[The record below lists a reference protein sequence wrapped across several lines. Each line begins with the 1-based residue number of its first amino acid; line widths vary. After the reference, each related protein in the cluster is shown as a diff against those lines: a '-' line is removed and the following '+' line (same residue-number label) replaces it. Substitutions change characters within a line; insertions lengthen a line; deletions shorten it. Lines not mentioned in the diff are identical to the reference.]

1 MKRSSCTV
9 LRPICFLILL
19 MLMVLSAAGLLI
31 PFWIKRVARIED
43 EVKLISR
50 NTNQGLVSRIQRT
63 STLLF
68 SPINASAVNLARILS
83 SSSSLDDVNNLHFSV
98 IESKVASTL
107 FQALAT
113 IPYTS
118 QVSYIGPD
126 GLFFSYYSQGEQFY
140 GLYSN
145 STFSSYGTDDY
156 TWYIQPANRD
166 TGKLYGEAIKS
177 SPLWSIVNSS
187 WFQEAINSSHG
198 YASVGPGWSPTE
210 DIMFLA
216 TVRMDGK
223 KGAVSLGSSMRFFID
238 LLVNE
243 ITFLNGS
250 LYLSTMDGNV
260 LAQGIPNTRVMILS
274 GKRVSFRLLGHG
286 DENFISVEENIT
298 CQSDSGM
305 FGDSALS
312 IWSRNYIISCSPFEI
327 AGLEMVK
334 ENIHSSLEKKGQR
347 LMVFVFILFQ
357 VYVLAVPQNEF
368 LSLIHKNV
376 RLAFVLLIV
385 MIGAAVI
392 AICIV
397 VYLTL
402 VAAKR
407 EMYLCGALINQ
418 MEATRQSERKSMNK
432 SLAFAR
438 SSHDIRASLAGIT
451 GLIEMCRVVSKKDPL
466 RSEMLSNFQ
475 QMEACTG
482 DLLGILNSILD
493 TSKIES
499 GKMQLEEEQFDV
511 EQLLEDVVDLF
522 HPVGNKKGVD
532 VILDPY
538 DGSIVET
545 CRRVRG
551 DRGKLK
557 QILSNLLSNAVK
569 FTSEGHVVVRAWV
582 RKPSFRNASSRFNSM
597 RCMLFLLFKVGKAC
611 SESEVMSNSV
621 PRDPNSMEFI
631 FEVIDTGKG
640 IPKEKQ
646 KSVFENYVQV
656 KETAFGQEGT
666 GLGLGIVQSLVRLM
680 GGEIEIVDKEVGE
693 RGTCFR
699 FNTFFS
705 TCETPDNS
713 TITNNARAL
722 DIEANNNG
730 DHISNDSFQQPGDV
744 VRIRSPKN
752 DGSQVLLFIQNAER
766 SKVLQNFMKRL
777 GIKSHVVRQH
787 EHLSQ
792 TLKKIK
798 QKMNLSRQSSSGT
811 SRSEGHGSRTSSTRS
826 KEVPLSTL
834 DGTDDILPSP
844 QKRPNARC
852 GPSGFVMIVIDT
864 RAGPFREISRAV
876 AEFRR
881 DLNENCYSR
890 VVWLDKPDEGSS
902 NFQGLDEDK
911 LPQSDLVIS
920 KPFHGSRLYQV
931 IGLLPEFGGMQRR
944 GGETPPSVGKVEH
957 RNTGSS
963 FETGTSYVATRSGKS
978 SFACRKCEIEEV
990 EGSDNSCIKKLMG
1003 KKILIADDEPIAR
1016 KISSSVVSQL
1026 GACVF
1031 SCENGEEA
1039 WKLVC
1044 KRLETKDLVPFD
1056 CILMD
1061 CQMPIMNGVEATIR
1075 IREAEQVYGV
1085 RRIPIIALTAHDK
1098 GEEIDS
1104 MIQAGVDGYLT
1115 KPLDKKKIM
1124 KVVSELKF

>member
-1 MKRSSCTV
+1 MKRSSCRV
-9 LRPICFLILL
+9 LLPICFLILL
-19 MLMVLSAAGLLI
+19 MVMVLSAAGLLI

-43 EVKLISR
+43 EVKMISR

-68 SPINASAVNLARILS
+68 SHINASAVNLARILS

-98 IESKVASTL
+98 IESKVASSL
-107 FQALAT
+107 FQALST

-145 STFSSYGTDDY
+145 STFSSYGRDDY
-156 TWYIQPANRD
+156 TWYVQPANRD
-166 TGKLYGEAIKS
+166 TGKLYGEASKS
-177 SPLWSIVNSS
+177 SPPWSIVNSS

-210 DIMFLA
+210 DIMFLT

-223 KGAVSLGSSMRFFID
+223 KGAVSLGFSMRFFID

-243 ITFLNGS
+243 IAFLNGS

-286 DENFISVEENIT
+286 DEDFISVEGNIT

-305 FGDSALS
+305 FGDFALN
-312 IWSRNYIISCSPFEI
+312 IWSRKYIISCSPFEI
-327 AGLEMVK
+327 AGLKM
-334 ENIHSSLEKKGQR
+334 
-347 LMVFVFILFQ
+347 

-368 LSLIHKNV
+368 SSLIHKNV
-376 RLAFVLLIV
+376 RLAFVLLVV

-392 AICIV
+392 AICSV

-407 EMYLCGALINQ
+407 EMYLCGALMNQ
-418 MEATRQSERKSMNK
+418 MEATRQSERKLMNK

-451 GLIEMCRVVSKKDPL
+451 GLIEMCRNEVVSKKDPI

-538 DGSIVET
+538 DGSIVKT

-582 RKPSFRNASSRFNSM
+582 RKPSSRNASSRLNSM
-597 RCMLFLLFKVGKAC
+597 SCMLCLLFKVGKAC
-611 SESEVMSNSV
+611 SESEVMSNTV
-621 PRDPNSMEFI
+621 QRDPNGMEFI

-699 FNTFFS
+699 FNAFFS

-713 TITNNARAL
+713 TITKNARSL
-722 DIEANNNG
+722 DIEANNNV
-730 DHISNDSFQQPGDV
+730 DHVSNDSFQLPGDV
-744 VRIRSPKN
+744 FRIRSPKN

-766 SKVLQNFMKRL
+766 SKVLQNFLKRL
-777 GIKSHVVRQH
+777 GIKTHVVRQH

-798 QKMNLSRQSSSGT
+798 QKLNLSRHSSSGT

-834 DGTDDILPSP
+834 DGTDDILPSS

-852 GPSGFVMIVIDT
+852 GLSGFVMVVIDT

-911 LPQSDLVIS
+911 LPHSDLVIS

-931 IGLLPEFGGMQRR
+931 IGLLPEFGGMQPR
-944 GGETPPSVGKVEH
+944 GGETPPSVGKVDR
-957 RNTGSS
+957 RNTGGS
-963 FETGTSYVATRSGKS
+963 FETGTSYVASRNGKS
-978 SFACRKCEIEEV
+978 SFACRKYEIEEV
-990 EGSDNSCIKKLMG
+990 GGSDNSCRKTLMG
-1003 KKILIADDEPIAR
+1003 KKILIVDDDPIGR
-1016 KISSSVVSQL
+1016 KISSCVVSQL

-1044 KRLETKDLVPFD
+1044 KRIETKDDGATKDLVPFD

-1061 CQMPIMNGVEATIR
+1061 CQMKIMNGDEATIR

-1085 RRIPIIALTAHDK
+1085 RRIPIIALTAHNRGK
-1098 GEEIDS
+1098 EIDN
-1104 MIQAGVDGYLT
+1104 MVQAGVDGYIT
-1115 KPLDKKKIM
+1115 KPLDKKKLLEA
-1124 KVVSELKF
+1124 VSELKF

>member
-1 MKRSSCTV
+1 MKRSSGV
-9 LRPICFLILL
+9 VSRPICFLILL

-43 EVKLISR
+43 EVKLISQ
-50 NTNQGLVSRIQRT
+50 NINQELVSRIQRT

-83 SSSSLDDVNNLHFSV
+83 SSSSLDDVNNLHFSI
-98 IESKVASTL
+98 IESKVASSL
-107 FQALAT
+107 FQALLT
-113 IPYTS
+113 IPNTS
-118 QVSYIGPD
+118 QVSYMGPD
-126 GLFFSYYSQGEQFY
+126 GLFFAYYSRGEQFY

-156 TWYIQPANRD
+156 TWYVQPANRD
-166 TGKLYGEAIKS
+166 TGKLYGEPIKS
-177 SPLWSIVNSS
+177 SPPWSIVNSS
-187 WFQEAINSSHG
+187 WFQEVTSSSHR

-210 DIMFLA
+210 DIMFLSTA
-216 TVRMDGK
+216 RMDER
-223 KGAVSLGSSMRFFID
+223 KGAVSLGFSMRLFID
-238 LLVNE
+238 LLVKE
-243 ITFLNGS
+243 IAFFNGS
-250 LYLSTMDGNV
+250 LYLSTIDGNV
-260 LAQGIPNTRVMILS
+260 LAQGIPDTRVMILS
-274 GKRVSFRLLGHG
+274 GKRISIRLLGKG
-286 DENFISVEENIT
+286 DENFIGVVGNIT
-298 CQSDSGM
+298 CQPDNGM

-312 IWSRNYIISCSPFEI
+312 IWSRKYIISCSPFEI
-327 AGLEMVK
+327 AGLEMV
-334 ENIHSSLEKKGQR
+334 
-347 LMVFVFILFQ
+347 
-357 VYVLAVPQNEF
+357 YVLAVPENEF
-368 LSLIHKNV
+368 LRVIHKNV
-376 RLAFVLLIV
+376 RLASVLLV
-385 MIGAAVI
+385 VVIGAAVI
-392 AICIV
+392 AICSV

-451 GLIEMCRVVSKKDPL
+451 GLIEMCRNEVVSKKDPL
-466 RSEMLSNFQ
+466 RSEMLPNLQ

-493 TSKIES
+493 ASKIES
-499 GKMQLEEEQFDV
+499 GKMQLEEEEFDV

-538 DGSIVET
+538 DGSIAKN

-597 RCMLFLLFKVGKAC
+597 SCMLCLLFKNRKAC
-611 SESEVMSNSV
+611 SESEVMNNSV
-621 PRDPNSMEFI
+621 QRDPNSMEFI

-646 KSVFENYVQV
+646 KTVFENYVQV

-680 GGEIEIVDKEVGE
+680 GGEIGIVDKEVGE

-699 FNTFFS
+699 FNAFFS
-705 TCETPDNS
+705 TCETTDNS

-722 DIEANNNG
+722 DLEANNNG
-730 DHISNDSFQQPGDV
+730 DHVSNDSSQQREDV
-744 VRIRSPKN
+744 VRIRSPKT

-777 GIKSHVVRQH
+777 GIKTHVVRQH

-798 QKMNLSRQSSSGT
+798 QKLNLSHHSSSGT

-834 DGTDDILPSP
+834 DGTDDILP
-844 QKRPNARC
+844 KRPNAR
-852 GPSGFVMIVIDT
+852 GGLLGFVMVVIDT

-890 VVWLDKPDEGSS
+890 VVWLDKPDEGNS

-911 LPQSDLVIS
+911 LPHSDLVIS

-931 IGLLPEFGGMQRR
+931 IGLLPEFGGMQWR
-944 GGETPPSVGKVEH
+944 GGGTTEH
-957 RNTGSS
+957 RNTGGS
-963 FETGTSYVATRSGKS
+963 FETGTSYVASRIGKS

-990 EGSDNSCIKKLMG
+990 GGSDNSCRKTLMG

-1044 KRLETKDLVPFD
+1044 KRLEMKDAGATKDLVPFD

-1085 RRIPIIALTAHDK
+1085 RRIPIMALTAHDK
-1098 GEEIDS
+1098 GEEIDN
-1104 MIQAGVDGYLT
+1104 MVQAGVDGYLT
-1115 KPLDKKKIM
+1115 KPLTKKKLLEA
-1124 KVVSELKF
+1124 VPQQKF